1 MSEQPDRDRDAGVDT
16 GGEAPCYAH
25 LLGDGRAAV
34 VVELDRV
41 PDGASGAA
49 WSLPH
54 DGDLDAN
61 LVRLGAGESIGA
73 HENREVDVL
82 IIVRRGDGSVRIDD
96 VTWPLAA
103 GALALVPVGSRRSIT
118 AWSAGLEYLSIHRR
132 RGGLTIGGASAGR

>member
-1 MSEQPDRDRDAGVDT
+1 MSEQPDRDCDT

-25 LLGDGRAAV
+25 LLGDERAAV

-82 IIVRRGDGSVRIDD
+82 IVVRRGDGSVHIDD
-96 VTWPLAA
+96 ATWPLAPDS
-103 GALALVPVGSRRSIT
+103 LAMVPVGSRRSIT
-118 AWSAGLEYLSIHRR
+118 AGPDGLEYLSIHRR
-132 RGGLTIGGASAGR
+132 REGLTIGSASAGG

>member
-1 MSEQPDRDRDAGVDT
+1 MSEQADRDCDT
-16 GGEAPCYAH
+16 GGEAPCCAH
-25 LLGDGRAAV
+25 LLGHERSAV

-41 PDGASGAA
+41 PAGASGAA

-82 IIVRRGDGSVRIDD
+82 IVVRRGDGSVRVDD

-103 GALALVPVGSRRSIT
+103 GSLAMVPVGSRRSIT
-118 AWSAGLEYLSIHRR
+118 SGSTGLEYLSIHRR
-132 RGGLTIGGASAGR
+132 RSGLTIGGASVGG

>member
-1 MSEQPDRDRDAGVDT
+1 MTDPPDGGCDA

-25 LLGDGRAAV
+25 ALDDERSAV

-41 PDGASGAA
+41 PAGASGAA

-61 LVRLGAGESIGA
+61 LVRLDAGGSIGS
-73 HENREVDVL
+73 HVNREVDVL
-82 IIVRRGDGSVRIDD
+82 IVVRRGDGSVRIDD

-103 GALALVPVGSRRSIT
+103 DSLVMVPVGSRRSIT
-118 AWSAGLEYLSIHRR
+118 AGTAGLEYLSIHRR
-132 RGGLTIGGASAGR
+132 RAGLAIGHRRSAGG